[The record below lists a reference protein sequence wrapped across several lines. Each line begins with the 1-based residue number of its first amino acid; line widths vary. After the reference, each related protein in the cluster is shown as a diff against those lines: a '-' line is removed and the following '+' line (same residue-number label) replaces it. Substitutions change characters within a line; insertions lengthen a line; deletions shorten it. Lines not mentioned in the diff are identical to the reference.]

1 MKHFILSP
9 ALLAVIMLSLT
20 VISSS
25 CDNNNKSSTLQ
36 PAKIYVAN
44 EEGGSISVIDLQNNS
59 TSTIDITDSTGVKY
73 EPHNVQVAPDGKTVW
88 ASGVPED
95 STKQEQLIVI
105 DPKKGTIKNRISVG
119 KNLGLV
125 HVVFDNESKN
135 AFVSANK
142 GNSVIQ
148 VDATTHKVVRTFPL
162 GKDNGPHGMRYAGGK
177 LYIANM
183 GSKSMSVVTVADGQV
198 TDVPMGSMAA
208 QVAVTRDGKYIF
220 VSLIDN
226 KEVARY
232 DVKTKQITRIPLP
245 ASAQGP
251 IQLYATPD
259 SKLLYVADQGGVM
272 ERPMSDKV
280 YVIDIAISKVIS
292 TITTGQKAHGVVVS
306 KDGKTAYITN
316 SAANTVSIIDVATQ
330 KVTATVSVGKGPNG
344 ISYWFETGGMP

>member
-1 MKHFILSP
+1 ME
-9 ALLAVIMLSLT
+9 A
-20 VISSS
+20 
-25 CDNNNKSSTLQ
+25 
-36 PAKIYVAN
+36 AKVYVAN
-44 EEGGSISVIDLQNNS
+44 EEGGSISVIDLQNDS
-59 TSTIDITDSTGVKY
+59 TATIDLTDSTGVKY
-73 EPHNVQVAPDGKTVW
+73 DPHNVQVAPDGRTVW

-95 STKQEQLIVI
+95 STHQEQLIVI
-105 DPKKGTIKNRISVG
+105 DAATGVIKARISVG
-119 KNLGLV
+119 KNLDLV
-125 HVVFDNESKN
+125 HVVLDDESKN

-148 VDATTHKVVRTFPL
+148 VDAATYKMVRTFPL
-162 GKDNGPHGMRYAGGK
+162 GKEHGPHGMRYANGK

-183 GSKSMSVVTVADGQV
+183 GSKSMSVLTVADGQV

-208 QVAVTRDGKYIF
+208 QVAVTRDDKYIF
-220 VSLIDN
+220 VSLIDS

-232 DVKTKQITRIPLP
+232 DLKTKLINLIPLP
-245 ASAQGP
+245 GGAQGP

-280 YVIDIAISKVIS
+280 YVIDIATSKVIN

-306 KDGKTAYITN
+306 KDGESTYVTN
-316 SAANTVSIIDVATQ
+316 SAVNTVSIINVATQ
-330 KVTATVSVGKGPNG
+330 KVIRTIPVGKGPNG